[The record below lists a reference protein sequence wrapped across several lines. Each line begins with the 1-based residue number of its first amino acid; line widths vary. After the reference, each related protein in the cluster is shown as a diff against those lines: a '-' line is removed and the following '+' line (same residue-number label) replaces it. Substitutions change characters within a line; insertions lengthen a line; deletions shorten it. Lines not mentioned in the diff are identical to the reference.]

1 MCKLHFCVARTL
13 RVWRMSSHQLARF
26 PANRFVS
33 HVRGY
38 YYTSLIPEGLIV
50 LGGEHISQY
59 A

>member
-1 MCKLHFCVARTL
+1 
-13 RVWRMSSHQLARF
+13 MSSHQLARF